1 MYVIIIPVNQENI
14 CTVLKTF
21 FVAGGINMIN
31 EKRNLDVENLG
42 INLKRYREA
51 AALSVKEFS
60 EKISTSGRSVY
71 DWEKGKKYPT
81 LEHFVN
87 ILKLY
92 DISINDILS

>member
-51 AALSVKEFS
+51 AALSVKEF
-60 EKISTSGRSVY
+60 
-71 DWEKGKKYPT
+71 
-81 LEHFVN
+81 
-87 ILKLY
+87 
-92 DISINDILS
+92 